1 MIYNMIYNLTN
12 GGGGVPFDQ
21 LTALPED
28 VASGKTFIG
37 AGSEEV
43 QTGTSVPF
51 KYAWG
56 IVKGNGSTTLQVT
69 GLDFTPT
76 MLFFNIMHFSQNN
89 VEGSSLN
96 VNIYD
101 NIVFSGLYFNN
112 IWYTTWASASPL
124 YFIGTNPQTTMYSGG
139 FTLGS
144 GQSDFHFN
152 SDSRYFW
159 FASTLTE

>member
-1 MIYNMIYNLTN
+1 M
-12 GGGGVPFDQ
+12 PFDQ

-56 IVKGNGSTTLQVT
+56 IVEGNGKTTLAVN

-76 MLFFNIMHFSQNN
+76 MLFFHVMHPSRNS
-89 VEGSSLN
+89 VEDAKLSVK
-96 VNIYD
+96 VNG

-112 IWYTTWASASPL
+112 IWFAFQADATSLW
-124 YFIGTNPQTTMYSGG
+124 FIGANPKTTMYSGG
-139 FTLGS
+139 VTLGS
-144 GQSDFHFN
+144 SYSGAYFSVDF
-152 SDSRYFW
+152 RYFW

>member
-1 MIYNMIYNLTN
+1 M
-12 GGGGVPFDQ
+12 
-21 LTALPED
+21 TALPED

-56 IVKGNGSTTLQVT
+56 IVNGNNTNTLAVS

-76 MLFFNIMHFSQNN
+76 MLFFNVMHPSRNS
-89 VEGSSLN
+89 VKDTSLK
-96 VNIYD
+96 VDTDIYYSA
-101 NIVFSGLYFNN
+101 ISSGLYFSD
-112 IWYTTWASASPL
+112 IWFATYMSSHDIHFL
-124 YFIGTNPQTTMYSGG
+124 GENPQTTMYSGG

-144 GQSDFHFN
+144 GKSSTDFYGN
-152 SDSRYFW
+152 VRYFW